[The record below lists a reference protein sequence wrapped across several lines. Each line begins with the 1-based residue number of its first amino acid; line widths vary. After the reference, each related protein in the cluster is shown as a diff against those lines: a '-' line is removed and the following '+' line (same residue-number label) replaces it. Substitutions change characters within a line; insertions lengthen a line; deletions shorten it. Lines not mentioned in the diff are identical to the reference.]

1 MGGVD
6 DSERRSCTLGD
17 ARDANVAT
25 IRSTRE
31 GARGEAFRELLHREA
46 RSAAAVGQNE
56 GVRVIRWKGR
66 AGGTETGGT
75 GVETGDTGVET
86 GILGR
91 GRQIY
96 GLERG

>member
-25 IRSTRE
+25 SRSTHE
-31 GARGEAFRELLHREA
+31 GARSEAFRELLHREA
-46 RSAAAVGQNE
+46 RIGAAVGHNE
-56 GVRVIRWKGR
+56 GVRVLRRKVAR
-66 AGGTETGGT
+66 GTETGDT

-86 GILGR
+86 
-91 GRQIY
+91 
-96 GLERG
+96 